1 MIERTFM
8 RFTTRYAA
16 LAGFA
21 LALSLFCLSA
31 HADSFDNTFAR
42 DFVTAWSR
50 EDWNEIGFAIA
61 PDEQDRIRKLVLA
74 AIETEAKEGGRDTR
88 ARLFGAGVSVDDLRR
103 MTPQMLM
110 ASLAKRFMTAPRPV
124 LKTQVIGMVK
134 ESDKLRHY
142 LVRGWEDERGRGAS
156 SVLLVTLV
164 PYGKQWAA
172 AVPAELEEKIAAALA
187 GSDSGAR
194 AVGESHLAVL
204 DPAIAKLLDAGI
216 AALKEARCG
225 EYYNNLMSPNFR
237 KATAPAAI
245 KTLITQCDKSA
256 AVRDRTRLTLE
267 IAKGIKPRYEYSD
280 TRAVFDMSN
289 QGLPFDRFVVE
300 QIDHRWYV
308 AE

>member
-1 MIERTFM
+1 
-8 RFTTRYAA
+8 
-16 LAGFA
+16 
-21 LALSLFCLSA
+21 
-31 HADSFDNTFAR
+31 
-42 DFVTAWSR
+42 
-50 EDWNEIGFAIA
+50 
-61 PDEQDRIRKLVLA
+61 
-74 AIETEAKEGGRDTR
+74 
-88 ARLFGAGVSVDDLRR
+88 
-103 MTPQMLM
+103 MLM
-110 ASLAKRFMTAPRPV
+110 ASLAKRFMTAPRAV

-134 ESDKLRHY
+134 ESDKFRHY
-142 LVRGWEDERGRGAS
+142 VVRGWEDERGRGAS

-194 AVGESHLAVL
+194 AAGESHLAVL

-245 KTLITQCDKSA
+245 KTLIAQCDKSV

-267 IAKGIKPRYEYSD
+267 IAKGLKPRYEYSD